1 MSMLIDLRKVLKGK
15 SFLLQVK
22 IKPVYR
28 EHIDNNRMIFSPWR
42 IPFLIDDC
50 SKK

>member
-1 MSMLIDLRKVLKGK
+1 MSVLIDLRQVLKGK

-28 EHIDNNRMIFSPWR
+28 EHIDNNRMIFFPLTDPISNR
-42 IPFLIDDC
+42 
-50 SKK
+50 